1 MSGLPITVSE
11 SEIDFGTLAPGESGQ
26 RALIVSGGPGRA
38 SSEMGL
44 FTVEPSKFGPEE
56 TTLNVSTSAGKD
68 GQTLA
73 DVLLLDSDDL
83 RVRVNVQAK
92 WDAASARAT
101 GEKRLQERIGELEK
115 QLMLLKGQ
123 ALALE
128 RKDTIQRR
136 RLEEF
141 ETLVRETQR
150 IAMNPA
156 SSPAAPPLNLQ
167 PIEERLQRAES
178 MLNQLSGD
186 LATLSSSV
194 RQILERLTQLDQ
206 NVRRLETTASSAA
219 PFPPPSAPS
228 VSALPEKKNLKPIE
242 RLMQGL
248 PGLAERVR
256 SEGAL
261 SRDQL
266 TQIMTYCGLNESWA
280 LEVLEGWMK
289 ILLFV
294 RGSSDPAKKEG
305 AIKLFT
311 DRNVPEGLARTAVE
325 MVAAPPVS
333 SPTGAAVLPISVSA
347 NAIQFGWLPPG
358 IGAQKTIVVTG
369 GPGRAL
375 SSTAMVTV
383 SPGVFGPGPTTLVLT
398 LQGGADGML
407 LDEKL
412 ILETESELIQL
423 AMTALWSSQNR

>member
-1 MSGLPITVSE
+1 MSGLPITVSD
-11 SEIDFGTLAPGESGQ
+11 SDIDFGTLAPGESGQ
-26 RALIVSGGPGRA
+26 RTLIVSGGPGRI

-44 FTVEPSKFGPEE
+44 VKVEPSEFGPEE
-56 TTLNVSTSAGKD
+56 TTLQVSTTAGKD
-68 GQTLA
+68 GQTLT
-73 DVLLLDSDDL
+73 DVLLLDSEEL
-83 RVRVNVQAK
+83 RVRVSVQAK
-92 WDAASARAT
+92 WDAASVKAT
-101 GEKRLQERIGELEK
+101 KDARLQEQLSELQK
-115 QLMLLKGQ
+115 QLMFLKGQ
-123 ALALE
+123 TLALE

-141 ETLVRETQR
+141 ESLVKETQR
-150 IAMNPA
+150 QSKNAESA
-156 SSPAAPPLNLQ
+156 SSAPPVNLQ

-178 MLNQLSGD
+178 MIAQLSGD
-186 LATLSSSV
+186 LSTLSSSV

-206 NVRRLETTASSAA
+206 TVRHLQPPVSSS
-219 PFPPPSAPS
+219 PSPPPSAPP
-228 VSALPEKKNLKPIE
+228 VKKNLTPIE

-248 PGLAERVR
+248 PGMAESVR

-261 SRDQL
+261 SRDQMF
-266 TQIMTYCGLNESWA
+266 QIMTSCGLNENWA

-305 AIKLFT
+305 AIKLFV
-311 DRNVPEGLARTAVE
+311 DRNVPEGIARTAVE
-325 MVAAPPVS
+325 TVS
-333 SPTGAAVLPISVSA
+333 SPLVPSSTGTGTLPISVSA

-358 IGAQKTIVVTG
+358 IGAQKTLVVTG
-369 GPGRAL
+369 GPGKV
-375 SSTAMVTV
+375 STSTPQITV

-412 ILETESELIQL
+412 ILESENELIQL